1 MSFTVV
7 TIRYTELCGIF
18 FENQLLSFP
27 LSYVRLSPL
36 FIYYAERKKKNER
49 AQFHCCGNT
58 TTGNRFVL
66 VVVEVIMVQLYNYNC
81 ISRVAKVTRYEDLC
95 TTTVSMKNLLLI
107 FFY

>member
-1 MSFTVV
+1 MAGLKLINVSV
-7 TIRYTELCGIF
+7 TPR
-18 FENQLLSFP
+18 
-27 LSYVRLSPL
+27 

-58 TTGNRFVL
+58 TTGNKFVL